1 VEISR
6 RTDVFVSGKGVLF
19 ENIPEDMLEASQSF
33 LAMDPPRHTKIRRL
47 VSAAFTPRQVKR
59 IEDQINANAK
69 AIVEELAAAGSGV
82 DFVTHCA
89 SQLPLRTISDMIG
102 IPEDKRLPSAEAAN
116 DAVSWAD
123 PEHLAGRDPLEMI
136 ATAQL
141 YLHQVAFELAGERR
155 ARPADDLMTSLVQA
169 EVDGERLTDAEIAA
183 FFVLVCV
190 AGNDTTRQTTS
201 HVLKALTD
209 FPEQRE
215 WLMADF
221 DGRIGTAIEEF
232 LRWGSVVMTFRRT
245 AVADVELGGQR
256 VSAGEKVVM
265 FYPSGNWD
273 TDVFT
278 NPDSFDLGRD
288 PNPHVAFGGGG
299 THFCLGSQVAK
310 VQLRA
315 IFRELLHRLPD
326 IQAGAPQYLAGNFIH
341 GIRAMPCTFT
351 A

>member
-1 VEISR
+1 
-6 RTDVFVSGKGVLF
+6 
-19 ENIPEDMLEASQSF
+19 
-33 LAMDPPRHTKIRRL
+33 
-47 VSAAFTPRQVKR
+47 
-59 IEDQINANAK
+59 
-69 AIVEELAAAGSGV
+69 
-82 DFVTHCA
+82 
-89 SQLPLRTISDMIG
+89 
-102 IPEDKRLPSAEAAN
+102 
-116 DAVSWAD
+116 
-123 PEHLAGRDPLEMI
+123 MI

-183 FFVLVCV
+183 FFVLLCV

-201 HVLKALTD
+201 HTLKALTD

-221 DGRIGTAIEEF
+221 DGRIGTAVEEF

-273 TDVFT
+273 TDLFT

-315 IFRELLHRLPD
+315 IFRELLHQVPD